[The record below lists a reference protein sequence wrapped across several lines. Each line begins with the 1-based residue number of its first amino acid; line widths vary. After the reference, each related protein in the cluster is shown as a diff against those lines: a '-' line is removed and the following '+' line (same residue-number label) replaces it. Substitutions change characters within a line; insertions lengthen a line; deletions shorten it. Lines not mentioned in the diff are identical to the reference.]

1 MGIYSLANLI
11 RHLPSPRE
19 ISRPDKVKACL
30 QQYQSVQKPLF
41 DQLIARNHESALNMD
56 STAEG
61 EVEGIIRQ
69 QDERL
74 RLVHNDPNLRR
85 QHLLD
90 STGYPFGLPT

>member
-1 MGIYSLANLI
+1 
-11 RHLPSPRE
+11 
-19 ISRPDKVKACL
+19 
-30 QQYQSVQKPLF
+30 
-41 DQLIARNHESALNMD
+41 MD

-61 EVEGIIRQ
+61 EVEAIIRQ